1 MPTEPINTT
10 SIQSFI
16 QQVKSADS
24 SNQKE
29 IRLDIAS
36 AKNLAFTLGIVMSRL
51 NSDLEKIFLDKNKNN
66 ETIEIKFDN
75 GNSWWKI
82 NIRT

>member
-75 GNSWWKI
+75 GNSW
-82 NIRT
+82 

>member
-10 SIQSFI
+10 PIQTFI

-51 NSDLEKIFLDKNKNN
+51 NGDLEKLFVDKNKNN
-66 ETIEIKFDN
+66 ETIELKFDG
-75 GNSWWKI
+75 GNNW
-82 NIRT
+82 

>member
-10 SIQSFI
+10 SLQSFI

-75 GNSWWKI
+75 GNSW
-82 NIRT
+82 